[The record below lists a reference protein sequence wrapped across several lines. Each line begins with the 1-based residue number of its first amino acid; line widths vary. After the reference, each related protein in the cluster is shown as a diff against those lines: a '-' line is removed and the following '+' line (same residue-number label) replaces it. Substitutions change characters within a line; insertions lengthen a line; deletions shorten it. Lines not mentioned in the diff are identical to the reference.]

1 MASNVGSLSI
11 PIQKLP
17 AKKKDETWRKCNVD
31 YFISKYDMRYTE
43 GKTRKEAI
51 KTAYNIY
58 NSVFDEEDF
67 KYVTDPWKV
76 REGFPATIQ
85 NFNIIKPKIDL
96 LLGEESKRPYNF
108 RVIQTSENST
118 SKLQEKYKQLLAQKI
133 MEIAAAGNPEDPVTD
148 EELKEVEAIQKYME
162 YDYSDIAEMA
172 AYHSLE
178 YLKEKEEI
186 QDKFI
191 QGFKDGLIAGIE
203 AHYVGIVNGEPTLER
218 VNPYYL
224 SYDNSPDV
232 RYIED
237 GSYAVYRK
245 RMTIPAIYDRLYEL
259 MSEDDLNKLTEKY
272 ENSVKGSSNVPG
284 DYNKI
289 VWKSF
294 GPINEDQEFDSESI
308 DVWHVTWKSFVKV
321 GFLTY
326 LDEEGEEQTDI
337 VNEDYEVSE
346 GEDIQWDWV
355 TEVWEGYRIGDDIYI
370 GMDPIPNQHI
380 SIDNPNSQ
388 KLPYI
393 GAVYNNTNT
402 KSKSLVEI
410 MKPLQYMYLILW
422 YRLEIS
428 LARDKGKVINMDI
441 TQIPKSMGVT
451 TEKWM
456 HYLSSMGV
464 NFFNPY
470 EDGWDVPGREGGKAA
485 AFNQFSSQD
494 LTMANSI
501 AEYVNLMNKIEE
513 MVGELSGVSRQR
525 QGQVTSSE
533 LVGNV
538 ERAVVQSSH
547 ITEMHFWI
555 HNRVKQRAMEAL
567 LEAAKT
573 AWTESGKQK
582 LHYITDDMT
591 RIFLD
596 ITEDFLYSDFGIFVT
611 DSTQESRNLEAVKS
625 LLQPAMQNGASLADV
640 AEVIASNN
648 LTEVRRKLK
657 DIERTRQEREERMQQ
672 QQSEVQQ
679 QIVQMQLEDKEADR
693 EIKQYE
699 IDTNNEV
706 KLIIAEMQYDE
717 RDMDRNRNGIADVLE
732 GNIKEREIE
741 ENTRIENRKLDVE
754 RAKIA
759 AQKEIQRMKEEGAL
773 ERERIKAKNKPSTSR
788 IKK

>member
-1 MASNVGSLSI
+1 MASNIGSLSI

-108 RVIQTSENST
+108 RVIQTSENAT

-203 AHYVGIVNGEPTLER
+203 AHYVGIVNGEPILER

-272 ENSVKGSSNVPG
+272 ENSVRGSSNVPG

-370 GMDPIPNQHI
+370 GIDPIPNQHI

-501 AEYVNLMNKIEE
+501 AEYVNLINKIEE

-555 HNRVKQRAMEAL
+555 HNRVKQRSMEAL

-693 EIKQYE
+693 EVKRYE
-699 IDTNNEV
+699 VDANNEV

-717 RDMDRNRNGIADVLE
+717 RDIDRNRDGIADVLE

-741 ENTRIENRKLDVE
+741 EKTRIENRKLDVE

-759 AQKEIQRMKEEGAL
+759 AQKEIQRMKEEG
-773 ERERIKAKNKPSTSR
+773 
-788 IKK
+788 

>member
-1 MASNVGSLSI
+1 MASNIGSLSI

-108 RVIQTSENST
+108 RVIQTSENAT

-203 AHYVGIVNGEPTLER
+203 AHYVGIVNGEPILER

-272 ENSVKGSSNVPG
+272 ENSVRGSSNVPG

-370 GMDPIPNQHI
+370 GIDPIPNQHI

-547 ITEMHFWI
+547 ITEMNFWI

-693 EIKQYE
+693 EVKRYE
-699 IDTNNEV
+699 VDANNEV
-706 KLIIAEMQYDE
+706 KVLVAEIQSE
-717 RDMDRNRNGIADVLE
+717 TKTMDLNRNGIADVLE
-732 GNIKEREIE
+732 GDLKEREIE
-741 ENTRIENRKLDVE
+741 ENARIEDRKLELE
-754 RAKIA
+754 RKKLET
-759 AQKEIQRMKEEGAL
+759 QKELQRMKDQAAL
-773 ERERIKAKNKPSTSR
+773 EREKLKIRSASKSKSSK
-788 IKK
+788 